1 MAKARGASR
10 PTPRLP
16 GVMHALT
23 QPHRKSP
30 VSAALAI
37 AASNP
42 DAPALRATLSVI
54 DCVHDDGRL
63 TPINVIATSG
73 VREVGGFD
81 WSRRTGRALRIKI
94 SARGPHPELTLLHEV
109 GHWFDRELLKALP
122 ERRQL
127 GVALG
132 ESVLANV
139 LRQMA
144 RTGRT
149 HDGGLRDLLQSDRL
163 LLKEMAEPDELLA
176 RLYSQW
182 ITLQSGHPRLL
193 AQVERENRLH
203 WGVKFFSQ
211 AEYRAIVPHFE
222 TLLKRAGLIP

>member
-1 MAKARGASR
+1 
-10 PTPRLP
+10 
-16 GVMHALT
+16 MHALT
-23 QPHRKSP
+23 PPHRKSP

-42 DAPALRATLSVI
+42 NAPALRATLSVI
-54 DCVHDDGRL
+54 DCVHDDGGL
-63 TPINVIATSG
+63 TPINVVATSG

-81 WSRRTGRALRIKI
+81 WSRQTGRALRIKI
-94 SARGPHPELTLLHEV
+94 SSRGPHPELTLLHEV
-109 GHWFDRELLKALP
+109 GHWLDRELLKALP

-132 ESVLANV
+132 ESALAKV

-149 HDGGLRDLLQSDRL
+149 RDGGPRDLLQSDRS
-163 LLKEMAEPDELLA
+163 LLKEMAEPDEVLA

-182 ITLQSGHPRLL
+182 IAHRSGHSRLV

-211 AEYRAIVPHFE
+211 SEFRAIVPQFE
-222 TLLKRAGLIP
+222 ALLKTAGLIP